1 MQTENMIDNCR
12 KCLSELA
19 INVIKTSEA
28 QEKKRS
34 IIIDLIIRSLIALN
48 EFYQLFYRK
57 PFQKIHLAI
66 YIHNLPFKFT
76 FFIAKW
82 SRNK

>member
-19 INVIKTSEA
+19 INVIKSSEA
-28 QEKKRS
+28 PEKKRS
-34 IIIDLIIRSLIALN
+34 IIIDLIIRN

-76 FFIAKW
+76 FFVAKW